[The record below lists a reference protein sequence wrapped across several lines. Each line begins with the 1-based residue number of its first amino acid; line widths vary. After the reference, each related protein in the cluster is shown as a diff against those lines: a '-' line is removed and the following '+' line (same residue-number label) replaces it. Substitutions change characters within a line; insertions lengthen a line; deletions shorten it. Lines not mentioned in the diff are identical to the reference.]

1 MKRFFDKGFWLLL
14 AFWMLY
20 WRLVDIDQHV
30 KGVEKMLAEERRDN
44 RLEQPCQP
52 LFEAIPGGSIMLCGG
67 GEPLQLLPAPRGG
80 TNDVA
85 VAAGGGLDAQ

>member
-1 MKRFFDKGFWLLL
+1 MGKFFDKGFWLLV

-20 WRLVDIDQHV
+20 WRLVDIDQHL
-30 KGVEKMLAEERRDN
+30 KGIQKVLSEESRHY
-44 RLEQPCQP
+44 RLEQPYQQW
-52 LFEAIPGGSIMLCGG
+52 FESLPDGGIMLCG